1 MYIPIKE
8 FRTRTSGWMFPKNS
22 ILQPMF
28 DIYKLK
34 LYQNGMMQKLQ
45 ETFLHMPKCN
55 NGKPFV
61 QVNFDFVAMIF
72 HVLVVGS
79 MLAIIIGIGEK
90 IKVKIAKKEDKEE
103 EYFEIELAHSAKTKT
118 CIVCSKRRKLKS
130 VTTQT

>member
-1 MYIPIKE
+1 
-8 FRTRTSGWMFPKNS
+8 
-22 ILQPMF
+22 MF
-28 DIYKLK
+28 DRYKLK

-90 IKVKIAKKEDKEE
+90 IKVKIVKKEDKEK
-103 EYFEIELAHSAKTKT
+103 EYFEIELAHSAKT
-118 CIVCSKRRKLKS
+118 CNFCSKSRKLKS
-130 VTTQT
+130 VSTQT

>member
-1 MYIPIKE
+1 MKE

-28 DIYKLK
+28 DRYKLK
-34 LYQNGMMQKLQ
+34 LYQNGIMQKLQ

-55 NGKPFV
+55 NSKPFV

-79 MLAIIIGIGEK
+79 ILAIIIGIGEK
-90 IKVKIAKKEDKEE
+90 IKAKIIKKEFKEK
-103 EYFEIELAHSAKTKT
+103 EYFEIELALSAKT
-118 CIVCSKRRKLKS
+118 CIFCSKSRKLQS
-130 VTTQT
+130 VSTQT

>member
-1 MYIPIKE
+1 
-8 FRTRTSGWMFPKNS
+8 
-22 ILQPMF
+22 MF
-28 DIYKLK
+28 DRYKLK